1 MGVEINGQVRRADGG
16 APIDK
21 ALVRVEPV
29 SGGVAGQVMTDY
41 TGKFQVNGL
50 TPAIY
55 NVSVKAPG
63 FREYQQQ
70 VDLSTMTRSHLQIQL
85 IADVVAGSATFPLAT
100 LNAAVPSEA
109 LKEFELGRKKLLD
122 DKEVDVGIAHLEK
135 AIALYPK
142 FVAAYVLMGAAR
154 MESKQWEKAEAALRK
169 AIEIDPKASEALF
182 TLGEAFQRQ
191 QKYAEAEREFQN
203 GLKLDPKSPHGHL
216 GLGRVYFAK
225 GDLTKA
231 GPEVAQALQLKPDFA
246 EAYLLA
252 GNLFLRS
259 RNAGS
264 ALQMFEQ
271 YLKLEPKGAHAAQTR
286 EMVEK
291 IKKAMSEKNK

>member
-1 MGVEINGQVRRADGG
+1 M
-16 APIDK
+16 
-21 ALVRVEPV
+21 
-29 SGGVAGQVMTDY
+29 
-41 TGKFQVNGL
+41 NGL

-63 FREYQQQ
+63 FKEYQQQ

-109 LKEFELGRKKLLD
+109 LKEFELGHKKLLED
-122 DKEVDVGIAHLEK
+122 KNDKEVDAGIAHLEK

-154 MESKQWEKAEAALRK
+154 MKSKQWEKAEGALRQ
-169 AIEIDPKASEALF
+169 AIEIDPKATEALF

-191 QKYAEAEREFQN
+191 QKYDEAERAFLN

-231 GPEVAQALQLKPDFA
+231 GPEIGQALQLKPDFA

-259 RNAGS
+259 RNATS

-271 YLKLEPKGAHAAQTR
+271 YLKLEPKGAHAPQTR

-291 IKKAMSEKNK
+291 IRKAMSEKNK